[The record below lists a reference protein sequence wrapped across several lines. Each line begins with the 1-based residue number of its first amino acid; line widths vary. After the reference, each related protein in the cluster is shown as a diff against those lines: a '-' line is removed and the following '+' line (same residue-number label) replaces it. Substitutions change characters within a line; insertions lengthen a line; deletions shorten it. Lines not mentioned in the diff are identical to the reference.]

1 MKFITPL
8 FVLAALSVAAVRAQS
23 PAPATLEDRLARLE
37 RQLARIE
44 ARLGDYVSSAEL
56 APALKE
62 FSELNRQLG
71 HDGKTPLTV
80 VKAGGKEQKLSI
92 GGYVQAHGEFGGV
105 TDSRYVGIN
114 NRVLLRRARVTV
126 RGSFQEAFE
135 FVLQPDFGNNSISGI
150 TGYRGGFADAYVAW
164 NKYEA
169 ATLQLGQYKTHFGYD
184 QLTPDTKLM
193 AVERS
198 LPNDLLTV
206 SRQIGFSLL
215 GSAWAKR
222 LTYSIGAFNGNG
234 VNNGNNDN
242 DQFMYAGRVAAVVWA
257 EGAAKLTVA
266 VNGYAARETGTFI
279 GHRTGRGVDAQFT
292 WGGLELQ
299 GEYLNVLQ
307 NRLTGADTTADGWY
321 ATVGYFV
328 VPKTWQAVVRYESY
342 DANVRASGLL
352 TKVWV
357 FGANYLIKGDDLK
370 LSFNY
375 SVGDPAG
382 PLPRE
387 GRVMGRMQVI
397 F

>member
-1 MKFITPL
+1 
-8 FVLAALSVAAVRAQS
+8 
-23 PAPATLEDRLARLE
+23 
-37 RQLARIE
+37 
-44 ARLGDYVSSAEL
+44 
-56 APALKE
+56 
-62 FSELNRQLG
+62 
-71 HDGKTPLTV
+71 
-80 VKAGGKEQKLSI
+80 
-92 GGYVQAHGEFGGV
+92 
-105 TDSRYVGIN
+105 
-114 NRVLLRRARVTV
+114 VTV
-126 RGSFQEAFE
+126 RGSFKEAFE
-135 FVLQPDFGNNSISGI
+135 FVLQPDFGNNSISGN
-150 TGYRGGFADAYVAW
+150 TGYRGGFADAYLAW

-215 GSAWAKR
+215 GATWGKR

-242 DQFMYAGRVAAVVWA
+242 DQFMYAGRVAAVVWT
-257 EGAAKLTVA
+257 EGAGKLTVA
-266 VNGYAARETGTFI
+266 ANGYAARENGTFS
-279 GHRTGRGVDAQFT
+279 GHRTGRGVDAQLT
-292 WGGLELQ
+292 WGNLELQ
-299 GEYLNVLQ
+299 GEYLRVLQ
-307 NRLTGADTTADGWY
+307 NRFTGADTTADGWY
-321 ATVGYFV
+321 AMVGYFL
-328 VPKTWQAVVRYESY
+328 VPKTWQGVVRYEAY
-342 DANVRASGLL
+342 DANVHTGGLL

-382 PLPRE
+382 ALPRA
-387 GRVMGRMQVI
+387 GRFMGRMQVI